1 MLFVVFA
8 CLKSLKGR
16 CVLDN
21 IFIKFVTKLCRRNT
35 GFRLGNNCVALIA
48 DFLICYQRDFMASIS
63 YKKEAAIIQALN
75 TTCRYLDDISKD

>member
-8 CLKSLKGR
+8 CFFLSLKGR

-21 IFIKFVTKLCRRNT
+21 IFIKIVTKLCRQNT
-35 GFRLGNNCVALIA
+35 GIRLGNYCVPLIA

-63 YKKEAAIIQALN
+63 YKTGKL
-75 TTCRYLDDISKD
+75 CV